1 MEWPAAR
8 PAAKTAPISPEKSLT
23 MEAEEFYRT
32 TCAGRD
38 SPMQKYDL
46 VVIGSGPA
54 GKTAAIQAAKLERKV
69 AIVDGMAEVGGVCV
83 HTGTIPSKT
92 LRETVLNLTGWRERG
107 FYGRSYRVKQ
117 DITAEDLM
125 QRLHMTLHREVD
137 ILEDQ
142 LVRNNV
148 EILCGHGRFTGE
160 KELEVKTPDG
170 EILELTSERFVIT
183 VGTRTYRPDDVPFNG
198 VNIVDSDEV
207 TRMKKLPRSLT
218 VIGAGV
224 VGVEYATIFKVL
236 DINVTLIE
244 PRESMLDFVDKETL
258 MHFRHDIM
266 DAGLRMHFGQKVVK
280 IESRD
285 DESCVVHLESGR
297 AFASDMVLFA
307 AGRVGATDKLGLE
320 HCGLKSDHRGRLKV
334 NERFQTASPHIYA
347 AGDVI
352 GFPSLASTS
361 LEQGRIAALHAL
373 DEPVHKPPKFFPYG
387 IYAVP
392 EMSTVGMT
400 EEEVIARKIPYEV
413 GVTPLRETS
422 RGKVMGL
429 DSGMLK
435 TIFSTKTRRL
445 LGVHIVGEGATELIH
460 IGQAVLTLKGTLD
473 YFLENAFN
481 YPTLA
486 EAYKVAALYAHNRM
500 AALAPDSHG
509 KKPAPQISPT
519 KSPRKTAQ
527 KSA

>member
-1 MEWPAAR
+1 
-8 PAAKTAPISPEKSLT
+8 
-23 MEAEEFYRT
+23 
-32 TCAGRD
+32 
-38 SPMQKYDL
+38 MQKYDV

-54 GKTAAIQAAKLERKV
+54 GKTAAIQAAKLGRRV
-69 AIVDGMAEVGGVCV
+69 AIIDGMAEVGGVCV

-92 LRETVLNLTGWRERG
+92 MRETVLNLTGWRERG

-125 QRLHMTLHREVD
+125 QRLNMTLKREVD

-142 LVRNNV
+142 LLRNNV
-148 EILCGHGRFTGE
+148 EIICGQGKFIDAHCI
-160 KELEVKTPDG
+160 EVDATETIK
-170 EILELTSERFVIT
+170 LRAERFIIT
-183 VGTRTYRPDDVPFNG
+183 VGTRTYRPDYVPFNG
-198 VNIVDSDEV
+198 SSVIDSDEV
-207 TRMKKLPRSLT
+207 THMKKLPRSLT

-224 VGVEYATIFKVL
+224 VGVEYATIFKTL

-244 PRESMLDFVDKETL
+244 PRETMLDFVDKEIL
-258 MHFRHDIM
+258 MHFRHDIV
-266 DAGLRMHFGQKVVK
+266 DAGLRLQFGQPVSK
-280 IESRD
+280 IETKKD
-285 DESCVVHLESGR
+285 GTCVVWLESGR
-297 AFASDMVLFA
+297 AFPSDMVLFA
-307 AGRVGATDKLGLE
+307 AGRVGATDKLGLDQLGIE
-320 HCGLKSDHRGRLKV
+320 IDHRGRLKV
-334 NERFQTASPHIYA
+334 NEHFQTTVPHIYA

-361 LEQGRIAALHAL
+361 LEQGRLATLHAL
-373 DEPVHKPPKFFPYG
+373 GEPVHKSPKFFPYG

-392 EMSTVGMT
+392 EMSTVGMS
-400 EEEVIARKIPYEV
+400 EEEVIERKIPYEV
-413 GVTPLRETS
+413 GIMPLRETS

-429 DSGMLK
+429 ESGMIK

-486 EAYKVAALYAHNRM
+486 EAYKVAALYAHNRIV
-500 AALAPDSHG
+500 ALNH
-509 KKPAPQISPT
+509 
-519 KSPRKTAQ
+519 
-527 KSA
+527 